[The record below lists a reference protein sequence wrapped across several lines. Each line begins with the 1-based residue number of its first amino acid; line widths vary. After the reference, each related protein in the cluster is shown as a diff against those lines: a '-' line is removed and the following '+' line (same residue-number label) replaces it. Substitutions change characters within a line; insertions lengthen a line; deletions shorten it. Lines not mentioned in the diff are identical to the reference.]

1 MDFMHRAAAWL
12 AGGVVFAASCASV
25 LAAAACLPERAI
37 LQHALLA
44 MQSPVAAVACALPRP
59 GPQPIPTTAPV
70 QPTPAPAPAPTPTAS
85 PTPEPSPT
93 PQPCTAP
100 QIEDAGLIRAEQ
112 FRHGRGEGSISLSA
126 GSIRNSTA
134 CADADLRAA
143 VTTANLPFAVEL
155 NSDEPQVL
163 ILHTHAT
170 ESYQTWPDPVFD
182 ENYTAR
188 SKNTALNMVA
198 VGAEM
203 ARVLNEAGVNTLQD
217 TTLHDYPSYT
227 GSYGRSNATVR
238 RYLEEYPSIK
248 IVLDVHRDAI
258 ERDGDRIAPV
268 AQVGEEQVAQ
278 VMLICGCDNG
288 GNLPDYPQNLR
299 FAAVW
304 EAAMEG
310 AYPGLTRP
318 VLFDY
323 RYYNQD
329 LTTGSL
335 LIEVGGHGNTLEEVL
350 YTAQLAGDAIGSY
363 LQGLRAAGE

>member
-1 MDFMHRAAAWL
+1 M
-12 AGGVVFAASCASV
+12 
-25 LAAAACLPERAI
+25 
-37 LQHALLA
+37 
-44 MQSPVAAVACALPRP
+44 
-59 GPQPIPTTAPV
+59 
-70 QPTPAPAPAPTPTAS
+70 
-85 PTPEPSPT
+85 
-93 PQPCTAP
+93 
-100 QIEDAGLIRAEQ
+100 
-112 FRHGRGEGSISLSA
+112 
-126 GSIRNSTA
+126 
-134 CADADLRAA
+134 
-143 VTTANLPFAVEL
+143 
-155 NSDEPQVL
+155 
-163 ILHTHAT
+163 HTHAT
-170 ESYQTWPDPVFD
+170 ETYRLNQGLWYPADSTG
-182 ENYTAR
+182 R
-188 SKNTALNMVA
+188 STDLTVNMAA

-335 LIEVGGHGNTLEEVL
+335 LIEVGGHGNTLEEAL
-350 YTAQLAGDAIGSY
+350 
-363 LQGLRAAGE
+363 AAGRLAAKGLAAALGA

>member
-1 MDFMHRAAAWL
+1 MSGMLAGAALAAQRTAGL
-12 AGGVVFAASCASV
+12 PLGTALLTAGGVLGQPASAVQAARQVLEARPMAQTEQEDEESPPVFETPTSEE
-25 LAAAACLPERAI
+25 LAAGQPEPTAAPEEPEKEETRPEGAGSVVQAHYGQGSGGVYLPCGAGS
-37 LQHALLA
+37 LKN
-44 MQSPVAAVACALPRP
+44 CTDLPRETVAT
-59 GPQPIPTTAPV
+59 QM
-70 QPTPAPAPAPTPTAS
+70 
-85 PTPEPSPT
+85 
-93 PQPCTAP
+93 
-100 QIEDAGLIRAEQ
+100 
-112 FRHGRGEGSISLSA
+112 EG
-126 GSIRNSTA
+126 G
-134 CADADLRAA
+134 
-143 VTTANLPFAVEL
+143 LPFEVEL
-155 NSDEPQVL
+155 NSAEPQVL
-163 ILHTHAT
+163 IMHTHAT
-170 ESYQTWPDPVFD
+170 ETYRLNRGLWYPADSTG
-182 ENYTAR
+182 R
-188 SKNTALNMVA
+188 STDLTVNMAA

-310 AYPGLTRP
+310 TYPGLTRP

-335 LIEVGGHGNTLEEVL
+335 LIEVGGHGNTLEEAL
-350 YTAQLAGDAIGSY
+350 
-363 LQGLRAAGE
+363 AAGRLAAKGLAAALGA

>member
-1 MDFMHRAAAWL
+1 M
-12 AGGVVFAASCASV
+12 
-25 LAAAACLPERAI
+25 
-37 LQHALLA
+37 
-44 MQSPVAAVACALPRP
+44 
-59 GPQPIPTTAPV
+59 
-70 QPTPAPAPAPTPTAS
+70 
-85 PTPEPSPT
+85 
-93 PQPCTAP
+93 
-100 QIEDAGLIRAEQ
+100 
-112 FRHGRGEGSISLSA
+112 
-126 GSIRNSTA
+126 
-134 CADADLRAA
+134 
-143 VTTANLPFAVEL
+143 
-155 NSDEPQVL
+155 
-163 ILHTHAT
+163 
-170 ESYQTWPDPVFD
+170 
-182 ENYTAR
+182 
-188 SKNTALNMVA
+188 
-198 VGAEM
+198 
-203 ARVLNEAGVNTLQD
+203 LNEAGVNTLQD

-335 LIEVGGHGNTLEEVL
+335 LIEVGGHGNTLEEAL
-350 YTAQLAGDAIGSY
+350 
-363 LQGLRAAGE
+363 AAGRLAAKGLAAALGA